1 MPFLQCL
8 LKIKYTRKTPG
19 WRRATAMLTIAVS
32 VRRGNFEKFVLP
44 RFHVR
49 FSKQLTLIAPV
60 TLTAKTGECYVIK
73 RFLLENPGFL
83 PGFRI
88 FPDFFQSKAWVM
100 SCRFR
105 KTKFHKNIL
114 RNVGGVSKHAYAH
127 THNIGDLYI
136 NKNSFVNRRPV
147 RSLEG

>member
-83 PGFRI
+83 P
-88 FPDFFQSKAWVM
+88 
-100 SCRFR
+100 RFR
-105 KTKFHKNIL
+105 
-114 RNVGGVSKHAYAH
+114 
-127 THNIGDLYI
+127 
-136 NKNSFVNRRPV
+136 SFFFVLN
-147 RSLEG
+147 LGNFI